1 MTGGVRI
8 GILGCGYWAPN
19 LIRNFQKLGE
29 CEVVAAADLDPAR
42 LDALRR
48 TYPHIETTVDPDAVL
63 GRADVDAIAVV
74 TPISTHYPL
83 ARAALEGGKHVLVE
97 KPLAETAAQAGE
109 LVALADRRERV
120 LMVDHTFV
128 YTGAVRKIRD
138 LIQAGE
144 LGTILYLD
152 SVRINLGLVQRDAN
166 VLWDLGPHDFA
177 IMDHLFDAPL
187 ERVSAV
193 GACPMQVGG
202 VELESVAYVTVMV
215 GGGTVAHFHL
225 SWISPLKIRRM
236 LIVGNRK
243 MIVYDHLDPDN
254 QVKVY
259 DKGYDIETA
268 EERERVLIQRRMGDM
283 YAPKVDQAEALEH
296 LCRHFVE
303 CILHHRRP
311 ITDGRAG
318 ARVVQLLEAAQRSM
332 NAGGISVRL

>member
-1 MTGGVRI
+1 MMERVRI

-19 LIRNFQKLGE
+19 LIRNFQKLRE
-29 CEVVAAADLDPAR
+29 CEVVAAGDPDPAR
-42 LDALRR
+42 LEALRR
-48 TYPHIETTVDPDAVL
+48 TYPYIETTVDPEAVL
-63 GRADVDAIAVV
+63 SRTDLDAIAVV

-83 ARAALEGGKHVLVE
+83 ARAALEAGKHVVVE
-97 KPLAETAAQAGE
+97 KPLAETTAQATE
-109 LVALADRRERV
+109 LVDLAERRNRV

-138 LIQAGE
+138 LVTSGE
-144 LGTILYLD
+144 LGSILYLD
-152 SVRINLGLVQRDAN
+152 SVRINLGLVQRDVN
-166 VLWDLGPHDFA
+166 VLWDLAPHDFA
-177 IMDHLFDAPL
+177 IMDYLFDAPL

-193 GACPMQVGG
+193 GACPIQVGG
-202 VELESVAYVTVMV
+202 KSLESVAYVTVQSR
-215 GGGTVAHFHL
+215 GGTMAHFHL

-243 MIVYDHLDPDN
+243 MVVYDHLDSDN

-259 DKGYDIETA
+259 DKGYDIETV

-296 LCRHFVE
+296 LCRHFVD
-303 CILHHRRP
+303 CVLHERRP

-318 ARVVQLLEAAQRSM
+318 ARVVQLLEAADQSIQR
-332 NAGGISVRL
+332 GGASVVL

>member
-1 MTGGVRI
+1 VTPVRI
-8 GILGCGYWAPN
+8 GVLGCGYWAPN
-19 LIRNFQKLGE
+19 LIRNFQKLPE
-29 CEVVAAADLDPAR
+29 CQVVAAADPDSTR
-42 LDALRR
+42 VEALRR
-48 TYPHIETTVDPDAVL
+48 IYPYIQTTTDSDAVL
-63 GRADVDAIAVV
+63 NRGDVDACVVV

-83 ARAALEGGKHVLVE
+83 AKAALEGGKHVLVE
-97 KPLAETAAQAGE
+97 KPLAETSAQAGE

-120 LMVDHTFV
+120 LLVDHTFV

-138 LIQAGE
+138 LIAAGE

-166 VLWDLGPHDFA
+166 VLWDLAPHDFA
-177 IMDHLFDAPL
+177 IMDYLFEAAP

-193 GACPMQVGG
+193 GACPIDIGG
-202 VELESVAYVTVMV
+202 VHLESVAYVTVQLR
-215 GGGTVAHFHL
+215 GGTTAHFHL

-243 MIVYDHLDPDN
+243 MVVYDHLDPDN

-259 DKGYDIETA
+259 DKGYEIGSV
-268 EERERVLIQRRMGDM
+268 EERDRVRIQRRTGDM

-303 CILHHRRP
+303 CILHQLRP
-311 ITDGRAG
+311 VTDGRAG
-318 ARVVQLLEAAQRSM
+318 ARVVRLLEAAQRSM
-332 NAGGISVRL
+332 VQGGSWVIP

>member
-1 MTGGVRI
+1 MERLRV

-19 LIRNFQKLGE
+19 LIRNFQKVRD

-48 TYPHIETTVDPDAVL
+48 TYPHIDTTVDPDAVL
-63 GRADVDAIAVV
+63 GRADIDAIAVV

-97 KPLAETAAQAGE
+97 KPLAETTAQATE
-109 LVALADRRERV
+109 LVELADRRERV

-138 LIQAGE
+138 LIKSGE

-166 VLWDLGPHDFA
+166 VLWDLAPHDLA

-193 GACPMQVGG
+193 GACPIQIDGAQ
-202 VELESVAYVTVMV
+202 LESVAYVTVLV
-215 GGGTVAHFHL
+215 GGGTMAHFHL

-243 MIVYDHLDPDN
+243 MVVYDHLDSDN

-259 DKGYDIETA
+259 DKGYDIQTV
-268 EERERVLIQRRMGDM
+268 EERERVLIQRRTGDM

-296 LCRHFVE
+296 LCGHFVE
-303 CILHHRRP
+303 CILHHRQP

-318 ARVVQLLEAAQRSM
+318 VRVVQLLEAAQRSM
-332 NAGGISVRL
+332 ELGGASVPL

>member
-1 MTGGVRI
+1 VTKRVRI

-19 LIRNFQKLGE
+19 LIRNFQKLRE

-42 LDALRR
+42 LDALRL
-48 TYPHIETTVDPDAVL
+48 TYPQIETTVDPDAVL
-63 GRADVDAIAVV
+63 SRADIDAIAVV

-83 ARAALEGGKHVLVE
+83 ARSALDGGKHVLVE
-97 KPLAETAAQAGE
+97 KPLAETTEQAGE
-109 LVALADRRERV
+109 LVALAERRERV

-138 LIQAGE
+138 LITSGE

-166 VLWDLGPHDFA
+166 VLWDLAPHDFA

-193 GACPMQVGG
+193 GACPIEVDGTR
-202 VELESVAYVTVMV
+202 LESVAYVTIQV
-215 GGGTVAHFHL
+215 GGGSLAHFHL

-243 MIVYDHLDPDN
+243 MVVYDHLDPDN

-259 DKGYDIETA
+259 DKGYDIRTV
-268 EERERVLIQRRMGDM
+268 EERERVLIQRRTGDM
-283 YAPKVDQAEALEH
+283 YAPKVDQTEALEH

-303 CILHHRRP
+303 CIVHQRRP

-332 NAGGISVRL
+332 ARGGASVSL